1 MYSGKCGFIVEIF
14 LAGGV
19 GILNNHARSRQP
31 KGFVS
36 KKSQWPALSIEGII
50 ELPFKFWRVL
60 DGYGGGRTVPY
71 ITHWDSY
78 GLRTLSVPR
87 KYVFVASFKPDDDL
101 IIFRGANAEC
111 AKTIPAM
118 LFLPVPPWTVRKKKL
133 NGNKLFPVRLS
144 ACGTASWP
152 FRFFFSFSSFFLC
165 FRFSSRGGW
174 VGYEPTIDWGGCQI
188 QRYQSWVYW
197 PLIEQVLNYIEVN
210 IPGSRVY

>member
-1 MYSGKCGFIVEIF
+1 M
-14 LAGGV
+14 
-19 GILNNHARSRQP
+19 
-31 KGFVS
+31 
-36 KKSQWPALSIEGII
+36 
-50 ELPFKFWRVL
+50 L

-152 FRFFFSFSSFFLC
+152 FRFFFLFLPFF
-165 FRFSSRGGW
+165 FASGSAPEEVGSDMSRPSIEAVVRFKG
-174 VGYEPTIDWGGCQI
+174 T
-188 QRYQSWVYW
+188 
-197 PLIEQVLNYIEVN
+197 
-210 IPGSRVY
+210 RVEYTDL